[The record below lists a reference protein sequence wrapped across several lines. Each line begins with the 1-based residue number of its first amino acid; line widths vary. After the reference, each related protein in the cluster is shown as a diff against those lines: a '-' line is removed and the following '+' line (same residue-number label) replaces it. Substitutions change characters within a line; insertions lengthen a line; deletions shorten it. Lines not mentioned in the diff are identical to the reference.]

1 MKDSLIILSGGMD
14 STVLLYDRLP
24 LIALAITFKYG
35 QKHLKEIAKA
45 KSICEH
51 LGVPHKI
58 IELPLSN
65 ILKSNLLEGGG
76 DIPEGHYEDLSMKKT
91 VVPFRNGIMLSI
103 AVGIA
108 DSEGFNQ
115 VLTAV
120 HTGDHTIYPDCR
132 PKFIQNI
139 SNAAYRGTYNEVIIS
154 APYIEWSKREIAF
167 LGKDLKVPFEKTWSC
182 YKGGDIHCGK
192 CGTCI
197 ERKEA
202 LQGFDPTIYEGD

>member
-24 LIALAITFKYG
+24 LISLAITFKYG

-65 ILKSNLLEGGG
+65 ILKSHLLEGGG
-76 DIPEGHYEDLSMKKT
+76 DIPEGHYEDPSMKKT

-108 DSEGFNQ
+108 ESEGLNQ

-120 HTGDHTIYPDCR
+120 HTGDHAIYPDCR
-132 PKFIQNI
+132 LKFIQNI
-139 SNAAYRGTYNEVIIS
+139 SHAAFRGTYNGVIIS
-154 APYIEWSKREIAF
+154 APYIEWSKRDIAF
-167 LGKDLKVPFEKTWSC
+167 LGKDLKVPFERTWSC

>member
-1 MKDSLIILSGGMD
+1 MKNSLIILSGGMD

-24 LIALAITFKYG
+24 SIALAITFKYG

-45 KSICEH
+45 KSICDH

-58 IELPLSN
+58 VELSLNN
-65 ILKSNLLEGGG
+65 ILKSHLLEGGG

-108 DSEGFNQ
+108 ESEGLNQ

-120 HTGDHTIYPDCR
+120 HTGDHAIYPDCR
-132 PKFIQNI
+132 PKFISNI
-139 SNAAYRGTYNEVIIS
+139 SNAAFRGTYNEVIIS
-154 APYIEWSKREIAF
+154 APYIECSKRDIA
-167 LGKDLKVPFEKTWSC
+167 LIGKDLKVPFEATWSC
-182 YKGGDIHCGK
+182 YNGREKHCGK
-192 CGTCI
+192 CGTCV

-202 LQGFDPTIYEGD
+202 LLGFDPTIYEGD